1 MKIKILVA
9 DDERSIRQLLQ
20 DLIEVEIDNSEVFLA
35 ENGEQ
40 AIDIFFTQEDISLC
54 ILDVMMP
61 INDGYEVLEIIRE
74 HSDVPII
81 MLTAMGEVANEL
93 KGFDK
98 GVNDYISKPFN
109 LSILMARINRL
120 LENKK
125 KIYQHKDLKLD
136 LLGHNIWIEQ
146 EEVILTPREFSLFAQ
161 LVQNE
166 NVVLT
171 RDQLLERAWGYD
183 YDGEARTV
191 DTHIKSLRKKLG
203 DYGECI
209 HTVRGTGYKFQ
220 VIL

>member
-9 DDERSIRQLLQ
+9 DDEGSIRHLLQ

-40 AIDIFFTQEDISLC
+40 AIDIFFAQEDISLC

-61 INDGYEVLEIIRE
+61 LNDGYEVLEIIRE

-109 LSILMARINRL
+109 LSILMARMNRL

-136 LLGHNIWIEQ
+136 LLGHTIWIKQ

-166 NVVLT
+166 AVVLT

-203 DYGECI
+203 DYGEYI
-209 HTVRGTGYKFQ
+209 HTIRGTGYKFQ